1 MAEVVARAAEALA
14 TAGAVVEMRDPAW
27 PEGTDETAL
36 MPLQLAGLAALH
48 SAAFRAD
55 PACFDPDIATQI
67 EQGLATPGSA
77 VAAALLQRE
86 TRRNRP
92 ACCSRSGRPCSPSG
106 LSPRGGV
113 RLRCRRSPLWRG
125 RSGSG
130 ACRWSSPPGKPG
142 RKGTDSAASSGQ
154 PFGVSARPSAAP
166 PSSIPRSPSPVRL
179 RMVRVIR
186 VSGVARLVGSRTPSP
201 SSTRVPLPCMGRP
214 GARDDRAQ
222 RNRRQRRLDRRWQ
235 GGLKCR
241 SQPRGGEM
249 LMRPPRRQRVA
260 RREERRR
267 FWTSNA
273 ADLSSED
280 AAIRST
286 RVW

>member
-1 MAEVVARAAEALA
+1 
-14 TAGAVVEMRDPAW
+14 
-27 PEGTDETAL
+27 

-48 SAAFRAD
+48 SAAFRAN
-55 PACFDPDIATQI
+55 PACFDPEHRDEI

-92 ACCSRSGRPCSPSG
+92 ACCSRSGRRSCSPSG

-142 RKGTDSAASSGQ
+142 PKGTNRRHRLGSPSASPLAISGTAVLNSPLSIAGAAAPGPRHPRERIRPGSSG
-154 PFGVSARPSAAP
+154 AERHRPH
-166 PSSIPRSPSPVRL
+166 RL
-179 RMVRVIR
+179 ACRCRAWVGRV
-186 VSGVARLVGSRTPSP
+186 
-201 SSTRVPLPCMGRP
+201 
-214 GARDDRAQ
+214 RDDRAR

-235 GGLKCR
+235 GELKCR